1 MLHSQNAQKP
11 PVARKTAPASPRF
24 AAKRPKQ
31 AKKADRAALRKPRIC
46 GAHAVLLIL
55 LTEGDSLKTLAIR
68 KNPAKLLVSE
78 ANITKAALRLLAQK
92 LVSPEVQYVQRSLGA
107 RATQEDI
114 DSSVLAV
121 RKMPWAS
128 LGASD

>member
-1 MLHSQNAQKP
+1 M
-11 PVARKTAPASPRF
+11 
-24 AAKRPKQ
+24 
-31 AKKADRAALRKPRIC
+31 
-46 GAHAVLLIL
+46 LLIL

>member
-1 MLHSQNAQKP
+1 
-11 PVARKTAPASPRF
+11 
-24 AAKRPKQ
+24 
-31 AKKADRAALRKPRIC
+31 
-46 GAHAVLLIL
+46 
-55 LTEGDSLKTLAIR
+55 LKTLAIR